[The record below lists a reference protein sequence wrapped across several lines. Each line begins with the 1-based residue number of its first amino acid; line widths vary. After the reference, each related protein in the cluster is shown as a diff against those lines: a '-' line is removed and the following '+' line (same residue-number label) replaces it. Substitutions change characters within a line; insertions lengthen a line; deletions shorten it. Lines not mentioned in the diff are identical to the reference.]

1 MIIAVFAACNAGGRD
16 IPPRHTEMYRRDIPL
31 EACIQSRRISRRLSR
46 RLRVVAE
53 RHVQPEYVV
62 WILGHAV
69 SFAHQEVDQCVSQ
82 HVGARAPDHL
92 DRLPR
97 GDQTVVLLYSYADD
111 GRLVDSALATLEEE
125 LKSLRIVLPRGR
137 CELLPRGR
145 YEPLGCRRCCTLY
158 TAARTGRLP
167 RGRYVL
173 LGGGC

>member
-97 GDQTVVLLYSYADD
+97 GGQMVVLLFPRGDQMVVLLLLPTTSIACHVAIR
-111 GRLVDSALATLEEE
+111 RLCCCTHMLMMVAWLTARSPHWR
-125 LKSLRIVLPRGR
+125 KSLR
-137 CELLPRGR
+137 
-145 YEPLGCRRCCTLY
+145 
-158 TAARTGRLP
+158 AFA
-167 RGRYVL
+167 
-173 LGGGC
+173 